1 MACSQQ
7 VDEPRHV
14 TVFPVGSRILA
25 VGEGDFAFSEALA
38 NAGHTKGGGELV
50 ATSLDEEAEVF
61 SKYACGAE
69 RLSKLRSI
77 GAEVMCGIDARR
89 LHEGPLAGRE
99 AFDRILF
106 NFPLLPVTAIQGHAG
121 QYDVHLANRALL
133 VDFLRSAQHVLRP
146 NGAVVIASKDC
157 FPYSWWRIE
166 ALPQWSGGDL
176 AFAGMLPWRYT
187 EYPTLYAGPCN
198 VNRDA
203 AVKPTDAVVYV
214 FARAGSASFAHF
226 NAHLVNAD
234 WNHAKGRARVTPGLG
249 NLCCEICC
257 VDGLS
262 AQDLAQHEAGKIHR
276 KRAALEERWRQGR
289 GSGLP
294 KSTRAGSCV
303 RRQSPLARIVALL
316 LLPLAAAAA
325 FGALGR
331 SAGVAARSAQAT
343 AGLQTS
349 P

>member
-1 MACSQQ
+1 MLLQEQDCTAACSQQ

-38 NAGHTKGGGELV
+38 SAGYAQGGGQLI
-50 ATSLDEEAEVF
+50 ATALDEEAEVLA
-61 SKYACGAE
+61 KYACGAE

-77 GAEVMCGIDARR
+77 GAEVVCGIDARR
-89 LHEGPLAGRE
+89 LHEGPLAGTD

-106 NFPLLPVTAIQGHAG
+106 NFPLLPVTAIQAHAG

-133 VDFLRSAQHVLRP
+133 VDFLHSAQHLLRP
-146 NGAVVIASKDC
+146 NGAVIIASKDC

-176 AFAGMLPWRYT
+176 AFAGMVPWSYT

-234 WNHAKGRARVTPGLG
+234 WNHAKGRARVKPALG

-257 VDGLS
+257 VNGLS

-276 KRAALEERWRQGR
+276 KRAALEKRWQQIRD
-289 GSGLP
+289 SGLP
-294 KSTRAGSCV
+294 KSTGMAICV
-303 RRQSPLARIVALL
+303 RRQSPLARMVALL
-316 LLPLAAAAA
+316 LLPLLAAAASR
-325 FGALGR
+325 ALT
-331 SAGVAARSAQAT
+331 QAT
-343 AGLQTS
+343 AGLQKS